1 MNVYVESN
9 FVLELAL
16 LQEQAAS
23 CETLL
28 GLSASD
34 QVNLIVPAYSLAE
47 PYETLTR
54 RRKDRIQ
61 VKRTV
66 DVELRQLAR
75 TDTYTERLSR
85 FDDIT
90 ALLISSADEEQRRLE
105 DVLLRIAGVAD
116 VIALDSDTIVEAMRR
131 QKENDFSAQDAIVYT
146 SVVNDLR
153 TRPTEHGSCFLNR
166 NSKDFDD
173 QNVVEELA
181 NWDCTLFPRFDSGLD
196 FVRSRLD

>member
-1 MNVYVESN
+1 M
-9 FVLELAL
+9 LELAL

-28 GLSASD
+28 GLSASR
-34 QVNLIVPAYSLAE
+34 QVDLVVPAYSLAE

-54 RRKDRIQ
+54 RRKDRLQ

-75 TDTYTERLSR
+75 TDTYAERLSR

-90 ALLISSADEEQRRLE
+90 ALLIGSADEEQRRLE
-105 DVLLRIAGVAD
+105 DVLSRIMEVAD
-116 VIALDSDTIVEAMRR
+116 VIPLESDTLAESLRY
-131 QKENDFSAQDAIVYT
+131 QKEYDFSPQDAIVYT
-146 SVVNDLR
+146 SVVADLR
-153 TRPTEHGSCFLNR
+153 SRPAKRGSCFLNR

-173 QNVVEELA
+173 QNVVDDLA
-181 NWDCTLFPRFDSGLD
+181 NWDCRLFPRFDSGLN
-196 FVRSRLD
+196 FVRSRLE